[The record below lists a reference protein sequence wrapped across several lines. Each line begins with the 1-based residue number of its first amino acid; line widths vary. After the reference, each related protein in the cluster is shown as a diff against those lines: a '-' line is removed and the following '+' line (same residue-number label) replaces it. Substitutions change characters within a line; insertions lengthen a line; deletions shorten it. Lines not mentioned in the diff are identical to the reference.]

1 MFLSLTVKF
10 VAVLLN
16 PCCDCFVRLRKH
28 HFLTHST
35 RLALPSSV
43 VFFSVLLHLLA
54 SQLCNDRR
62 MYKLYVYLALYDC

>member
-1 MFLSLTVKF
+1 MVSFFTVKF

>member
-1 MFLSLTVKF
+1 M
-10 VAVLLN
+10 LLN

-35 RLALPSSV
+35 ILALPSSV
-43 VFFSVLLHLLA
+43 VLYSVLLHLVA

-62 MYKLYVYLALYDC
+62 MYKLYVYLALHDC